1 MPMIVLVPDVH
12 YQLQL
17 FRIQS
22 LVLDIGYLVMMLRF
36 CDQTFFGIEAIP
48 PVFLIC
54 LGCQFK
60 VNGCLYP
67 VFGSDVDL
75 HDYAVI
81 NYETEETL
89 TRKQIME
96 MVK

>member
-1 MPMIVLVPDVH
+1 MPFFICGSRFFLPMIVLVPDVH

-54 LGCQFK
+54 LGC
-60 VNGCLYP
+60 L
-67 VFGSDVDL
+67 
-75 HDYAVI
+75 
-81 NYETEETL
+81 
-89 TRKQIME
+89 
-96 MVK
+96 